1 MPLSNNILGLLDQNE
16 SKPVKASN
24 VVVNVDV
31 SPSSLVRKLSK
42 IVFDEMIRL
51 SETTA
56 VSEVESLGSEG
67 ILKYLK
73 TLVYLRVNR
82 VNGSLKG
89 ALSKYNSAYR
99 HLAVPV
105 FMYQL
110 LISIGEVWEDVYNIT
125 FHPVYSIEADDLL
138 ALEEL
143 IQISDLMTRLPQL
156 AIVNGLPN
164 DEGGELPFMAMQH
177 VNGRVTSYRQDHP
190 VYGFLASFFA
200 QQEFNEITGS
210 MHRIHYGNSDDY
222 EMMMYSLMRKFSVG
236 GGHD

>member
-1 MPLSNNILGLLDQNE
+1 MPLSNNILGLMNQNE

-31 SPSSLVRKLSK
+31 SPSSLVCKLSK

-73 TLVYLRVNR
+73 TLIYLRVNR
-82 VNGSLKG
+82 VDGPLRG

-110 LISIGEVWEDVYNIT
+110 LISIGDVWEDVFNIT

-177 VNGRVTSYRQDHP
+177 VNGKVTSYRQDHP

-222 EMMMYSLMRKFSVG
+222 EMMMYSLMRKFSIG